1 MKSDIIKKSKQIAIP
16 NNILRKKVD
25 KIANQVFSLVNKE
38 TEKQKAVVSVHF
50 GGSYAK
56 ETWTPEKIDIDIFVK
71 FKKTTTEKNFETIG
85 KKIGFDSLKKFKP
98 YVRYSEHP
106 FVEADIDGVGVNVVP
121 CYDIKK
127 GEWKSAADRSTF
139 HTEFMSEKL
148 TGSMKD
154 DIRVLKCFLK
164 INGMY
169 GAEIA
174 KQGFSGYV
182 CEVLVYYL
190 GSFENVLKKISK
202 LQNNEMIGESPRK
215 FESPIVIIDP
225 IDRNRNLGAAI
236 SIQNVTNFILIARNF
251 LKKNSISYFKEKSK
265 IKIPTEIAKNLLI
278 VNFTYK
284 KRSDDIVYGQ
294 IKRASSSIESQ
305 MINEGF
311 NVLRNDAIAYDETK
325 ASLLFLLES
334 LTHRDRRTGKVS
346 ILTGK
351 INVKRNSEEKRIKAF
366 HGLTRSLVNNM
377 VIGVKEGFEKSLDI
391 KDFDISFARGL
402 SLEDGCATITN
413 FTAYLK
419 IRASYANKKL
429 KIEGK
434 GQVKLQNKFEFID
447 YEVAHSGSDLNLVSN
462 IELSEL
468 DIKNQNLI
476 KEYLPKTKNILN
488 LKDHKIK
495 LQYKDSNLSVEGLG
509 KISLDKEFNKINYT
523 FSKKDKKYNFETDL
537 EINDTPIKIDF
548 INNLCIPDSFFNHPK
563 T

>member
-1 MKSDIIKKSKQIAIP
+1 MKTDVIKKSKEIAIP
-16 NNILRKKVD
+16 NHTQRKRVD
-25 KIANQVFSLVNKE
+25 KIANQVFSLVNQVA
-38 TEKQKAVVSVHF
+38 EKQKSVVSVHF

-106 FVEADIDGVGVNVVP
+106 FVEANIDGVGVNIVP

-202 LQNNEMIGESPRK
+202 LDNNEMIGESPRR

-236 SIQNVTNFILIARNF
+236 SIQNVTNFVLIARNF
-251 LKKNSISYFKEKSK
+251 LKKSSISYFKQKTKVRVPKEL
-265 IKIPTEIAKNLLI
+265 AKNTLV
-278 VNFTYK
+278 VNFKYK
-284 KRSDDIVYGQ
+284 KRSEDIIYGQ
-294 IKRASSSIESQ
+294 IKRASNSIESQ
-305 MINEGF
+305 MIKEGF
-311 NVLRNDAIAYDETK
+311 NVLRNDALVYDEDK

-334 LTHRDRRTGKVS
+334 LTISKNEIRVGPEVFSENFSSKFININSKKSKLMWADKDGKLQSLQTRRYENAKSFLSDLIKNRIGESGIPKGLRGDFRTGF
-346 ILTGK
+346 K
-351 INVKRNSEEKRIKAF
+351 ITS
-366 HGLTRSLVNNM
+366 G
-377 VIGVKEGFEKSLDI
+377 
-391 KDFDISFARGL
+391 
-402 SLEDGCATITN
+402 
-413 FTAYLK
+413 
-419 IRASYANKKL
+419 
-429 KIEGK
+429 EGK
-434 GQVKLQNKFEFID
+434 QNISVKKSI
-447 YEVAHSGSDLNLVSN
+447 S
-462 IELSEL
+462 
-468 DIKNQNLI
+468 NLI
-476 KEYLPKTKNILN
+476 TTDEAA
-488 LKDHKIK
+488 
-495 LQYKDSNLSVEGLG
+495 
-509 KISLDKEFNKINYT
+509 
-523 FSKKDKKYNFETDL
+523 FSTN
-537 EINDTPIKIDF
+537 
-548 INNLCIPDSFFNHPK
+548 
-563 T
+563 

>member
-16 NNILRKKVD
+16 NNVQRKKVD

-38 TEKQKAVVSVHF
+38 AEKHKSVVSVHF

-56 ETWTPEKIDIDIFVK
+56 ETWTPEKIDIDVFVK
-71 FKKTTTEKNFETIG
+71 FKKSTSEKIFETIG

-148 TGSMKD
+148 TGLMKD

-190 GSFENVLKKISK
+190 NSFENVLKKISK
-202 LQNNEMIGESPRK
+202 LKNNEMIGDSPRK
-215 FESPIVIIDP
+215 FDSPIVIIDP

-251 LKKNSISYFKEKSK
+251 LQKNSLSYFKEKSMN
-265 IKIPTEIAKNLLI
+265 KIPAELAKNTLI
-278 VNFTYK
+278 INFKYR
-284 KRSDDIVYGQ
+284 KRSDDIIYGQ

-311 NVLRNDAIAYDETK
+311 NVLRNNSIAYDETK

-334 LTHRDRRTGKVS
+334 LTISKSEIRTGPDVFSGDFSTKF
-346 ILTGK
+346 
-351 INVKRNSEEKRIKAF
+351 ININSK
-366 HGLTRSLVNNM
+366 
-377 VIGVKEGFEKSLDI
+377 KS
-391 KDFDISFARGL
+391 
-402 SLEDGCATITN
+402 
-413 FTAYLK
+413 
-419 IRASYANKKL
+419 KL
-429 KIEGK
+429 MW
-434 GQVKLQNKFEFID
+434 
-447 YEVAHSGSDLNLVSN
+447 
-462 IELSEL
+462 
-468 DIKNQNLI
+468 
-476 KEYLPKTKNILN
+476 T
-488 LKDHKIK
+488 
-495 LQYKDSNLSVEGLG
+495 
-509 KISLDKEFNKINYT
+509 DKE
-523 FSKKDKKYNFETDL
+523 
-537 EINDTPIKIDF
+537 
-548 INNLCIPDSFFNHPK
+548 
-563 T
+563 

>member
-1 MKSDIIKKSKQIAIP
+1 MKTDVIKKSKEIAIP
-16 NNILRKKVD
+16 NHTQRKKVD
-25 KIANQVFSLVNKE
+25 KIANQVFSLVNQVA
-38 TEKQKAVVSVHF
+38 EKQKSVVSVHF

-106 FVEADIDGVGVNVVP
+106 FVEANIDGVGVNIVP

-202 LQNNEMIGESPRK
+202 LDNNQMIGESPRR

-236 SIQNVTNFILIARNF
+236 SIQNVTNFVLIARNF
-251 LKKNSISYFKEKSK
+251 LKKNSISYFKQKSK
-265 IKIPTEIAKNLLI
+265 IRIPKELAKNTLV
-278 VNFTYK
+278 VNFKYK
-284 KRSDDIVYGQ
+284 KRSEDIIYGQ
-294 IKRASSSIESQ
+294 IKRASNSIESQ
-305 MINEGF
+305 LVKEGF
-311 NVLRNDAIAYDETK
+311 NVLRNDALVYDQDK

-334 LTHRDRRTGKVS
+334 LTISKNEIRVGPEVFSDDFSSKFIDINSKKSKLMWADKNGKLQSLQTRRYENAKSFLSDLIKNRIGESGIPKGLRGDFR
-346 ILTGK
+346 IGFK
-351 INVKRNSEEKRIKAF
+351 ITS
-366 HGLTRSLVNNM
+366 G
-377 VIGVKEGFEKSLDI
+377 
-391 KDFDISFARGL
+391 
-402 SLEDGCATITN
+402 
-413 FTAYLK
+413 
-419 IRASYANKKL
+419 
-429 KIEGK
+429 EGK
-434 GQVKLQNKFEFID
+434 QNISVKKSI
-447 YEVAHSGSDLNLVSN
+447 S
-462 IELSEL
+462 
-468 DIKNQNLI
+468 NLI
-476 KEYLPKTKNILN
+476 TT
-488 LKDHKIK
+488 D
-495 LQYKDSNLSVEGLG
+495 D
-509 KISLDKEFNKINYT
+509 T
-523 FSKKDKKYNFETDL
+523 AFSTN
-537 EINDTPIKIDF
+537 
-548 INNLCIPDSFFNHPK
+548 
-563 T
+563 

>member
-1 MKSDIIKKSKQIAIP
+1 MKSDILKQSKKIAIP
-16 NNILRKKVD
+16 NNAQRKKVD
-25 KIANQVFSLVNKE
+25 KIANQIFGLVNKE
-38 TEKQKAVVSVHF
+38 AKKQKTVVSVHF

-71 FKKTTTEKNFETIG
+71 FKKTTSEKNFEMIG

-106 FVEADIDGVGVNVVP
+106 FVEADIDGVGINVVP

-154 DIRVLKCFLK
+154 DIRILKCFLK

-202 LQNNEMIGESPRK
+202 MKNNEMIGESPRK
-215 FESPIVIIDP
+215 FDSSLVIIDP

-265 IKIPTEIAKNLLI
+265 NKIPAELARNTLI
-278 VNFTYK
+278 INFKYK
-284 KRSDDIVYGQ
+284 KRSDDIIYGQ
-294 IKRASSSIESQ
+294 IKRAATSLESQ
-305 MINEGF
+305 MNKEGF
-311 NVLRNDAIAYDETK
+311 NVLRSDAIAYNESN

-334 LTHRDRRTGKVS
+334 LSISKNEIRTGPDVFSGDFSAKFIHTNS
-346 ILTGK
+346 KKSKLMWTDKEGK
-351 INVKRNSEEKRIKAF
+351 LQSLQTRRYQNVKS
-366 HGLTRSLVNNM
+366 
-377 VIGVKEGFEKSLDI
+377 
-391 KDFDISFARGL
+391 
-402 SLEDGCATITN
+402 
-413 FTAYLK
+413 YL
-419 IRASYANKKL
+419 N
-429 KIEGK
+429 
-434 GQVKLQNKFEFID
+434 
-447 YEVAHSGSDLNLVSN
+447 DL
-462 IELSEL
+462 
-468 DIKNQNLI
+468 IKNHMNDSGIPKGLRTDFKTGFQI
-476 KEYLPKTKNILN
+476 K
-488 LKDHKIK
+488 
-495 LQYKDSNLSVEGLG
+495 SG
-509 KISLDKEFNKINYT
+509 
-523 FSKKDKKYNFETDL
+523 KDKQSISVKKSISKLITTDDTAFS
-537 EINDTPIKIDF
+537 IN
-548 INNLCIPDSFFNHPK
+548 
-563 T
+563 

>member
-1 MKSDIIKKSKQIAIP
+1 MKTDVIKKSKEIAIP
-16 NNILRKKVD
+16 NHTQRKKVD
-25 KIANQVFSLVNKE
+25 KIANQVFSLVNQVA
-38 TEKQKAVVSVHF
+38 EKQKSVVSVHF

-106 FVEADIDGVGVNVVP
+106 FVEANIDGVGVNIVP
-121 CYDIKK
+121 CYNIKK

-202 LQNNEMIGESPRK
+202 LDNNQMIGESPRR

-236 SIQNVTNFILIARNF
+236 STQNVTNFVLIARNF
-251 LKKNSISYFKEKSK
+251 LKKNSISYFKQKSK
-265 IKIPTEIAKNLLI
+265 IRIPKELAKNTLV
-278 VNFTYK
+278 VNFKYK
-284 KRSDDIVYGQ
+284 KRSEDIIYGQ
-294 IKRASSSIESQ
+294 IKRASNSIESQ
-305 MINEGF
+305 LVKEGF
-311 NVLRNDAIAYDETK
+311 NVLRNDALVYDQDK

-334 LTHRDRRTGKVS
+334 LT
-346 ILTGK
+346 
-351 INVKRNSEEKRIKAF
+351 
-366 HGLTRSLVNNM
+366 
-377 VIGVKEGFEKSLDI
+377 
-391 KDFDISFARGL
+391 ISKN
-402 SLEDGCATITN
+402 E
-413 FTAYLK
+413 
-419 IRASYANKKL
+419 IRAGPEVFSDNFSSKFIDINSKKSKL
-429 KIEGK
+429 MWADKNGKLQSLQTRRYENAKSFLSDLIKNRIGESGIPKGLRGDFRIGFKITSGEGK
-434 GQVKLQNKFEFID
+434 QNISVKKSI
-447 YEVAHSGSDLNLVSN
+447 S
-462 IELSEL
+462 
-468 DIKNQNLI
+468 NLI
-476 KEYLPKTKNILN
+476 TT
-488 LKDHKIK
+488 D
-495 LQYKDSNLSVEGLG
+495 D
-509 KISLDKEFNKINYT
+509 T
-523 FSKKDKKYNFETDL
+523 AFSTN
-537 EINDTPIKIDF
+537 
-548 INNLCIPDSFFNHPK
+548 
-563 T
+563 

>member
-1 MKSDIIKKSKQIAIP
+1 MKNDIIKKSKQIAIP
-16 NNILRKKVD
+16 NNIQRKKVD

-38 TEKQKAVVSVHF
+38 AKKQKAVVSVHF

-71 FKKTTTEKNFETIG
+71 FKKTTSEKNFEKVG

-154 DIRVLKCFLK
+154 DIRILKCFLK

-202 LQNNEMIGESPRK
+202 VKNNEMIGESPRK
-215 FESPIVIIDP
+215 FESPLVIIDP

-251 LKKNSISYFKEKSK
+251 LKKSSLSYFKEKSK
-265 IKIPTEIAKNLLI
+265 DKIPAELAKNTLV
-278 VNFTYK
+278 VNFKYK
-284 KRSDDIVYGQ
+284 KRSDDIIYGQ
-294 IKRASSSIESQ
+294 IKRAATSIESQ
-305 MINEGF
+305 MTKEGF
-311 NVLRNDAIAYDETK
+311 NVLRSDAVAYDESK

-334 LTHRDRRTGKVS
+334 LTISKNEIRTGPDVFSGDFSTKF
-346 ILTGK
+346 IQ
-351 INVKRNSEEKRIKAF
+351 INSK
-366 HGLTRSLVNNM
+366 
-377 VIGVKEGFEKSLDI
+377 KSKLMWAD
-391 KDFDISFARGL
+391 KDG
-402 SLEDGCATITN
+402 
-413 FTAYLK
+413 
-419 IRASYANKKL
+419 KL
-429 KIEGK
+429 KTLQTRRYENAKSYLTDLIKNHIGESGIPKGLRIDFKNGFKISNGK
-434 GQVKLQNKFEFID
+434 GKQNK
-447 YEVAHSGSDLNLVSN
+447 
-462 IELSEL
+462 
-468 DIKNQNLI
+468 
-476 KEYLPKTKNILN
+476 
-488 LKDHKIK
+488 
-495 LQYKDSNLSVEGLG
+495 SV
-509 KISLDKEFNKINYT
+509 KKSISKMITTDDTT
-523 FSKKDKKYNFETDL
+523 FSAN
-537 EINDTPIKIDF
+537 
-548 INNLCIPDSFFNHPK
+548 
-563 T
+563 

>member
-1 MKSDIIKKSKQIAIP
+1 MEMKTDVIKKSKEIAIP
-16 NNILRKKVD
+16 NHTQRKRVD
-25 KIANQVFSLVNKE
+25 KIANQVFSLVNQVA
-38 TEKQKAVVSVHF
+38 EKQKSVVSVHF

-106 FVEADIDGVGVNVVP
+106 FVEANIDGVGVNIVP

-202 LQNNEMIGESPRK
+202 LDNNEMIGESPRR

-236 SIQNVTNFILIARNF
+236 SIQNVTNFVLIARNF
-251 LKKNSISYFKEKSK
+251 LKKSSISYFKQKTKVRVPKEL
-265 IKIPTEIAKNLLI
+265 AKNTLV
-278 VNFTYK
+278 VNFKYK
-284 KRSDDIVYGQ
+284 KRSEDIIYGQ
-294 IKRASSSIESQ
+294 IKRASNSIESQ
-305 MINEGF
+305 MVKEGF
-311 NVLRNDAIAYDETK
+311 NVLRNDALVYDEDK

-334 LTHRDRRTGKVS
+334 LTISKNEIRVGPEVFSENFSSKFININSKKSKLMWADKDGKLQSLQTRRYENAKSFLSDLIKNRIGESGIPKGLRGDFRTGF
-346 ILTGK
+346 K
-351 INVKRNSEEKRIKAF
+351 ITS
-366 HGLTRSLVNNM
+366 G
-377 VIGVKEGFEKSLDI
+377 
-391 KDFDISFARGL
+391 
-402 SLEDGCATITN
+402 
-413 FTAYLK
+413 
-419 IRASYANKKL
+419 
-429 KIEGK
+429 EGK
-434 GQVKLQNKFEFID
+434 QNISVKKSI
-447 YEVAHSGSDLNLVSN
+447 S
-462 IELSEL
+462 
-468 DIKNQNLI
+468 NLI
-476 KEYLPKTKNILN
+476 TTDETA
-488 LKDHKIK
+488 
-495 LQYKDSNLSVEGLG
+495 
-509 KISLDKEFNKINYT
+509 
-523 FSKKDKKYNFETDL
+523 FSTN
-537 EINDTPIKIDF
+537 
-548 INNLCIPDSFFNHPK
+548 
-563 T
+563 

>member
-1 MKSDIIKKSKQIAIP
+1 MKTDVIKKSKEIAIP
-16 NNILRKKVD
+16 NHTQRKKVD
-25 KIANQVFSLVNKE
+25 KIANQVFSLVNQVA
-38 TEKQKAVVSVHF
+38 EKQKSVVSVHF

-106 FVEADIDGVGVNVVP
+106 FVEANIDGVGVNIVP

-202 LQNNEMIGESPRK
+202 LDNNQMIGESPRR

-236 SIQNVTNFILIARNF
+236 SIQNVTNFVLIARNF
-251 LKKNSISYFKEKSK
+251 LKKNSISYFKQKSK
-265 IKIPTEIAKNLLI
+265 IRIPKELAKNTLV
-278 VNFTYK
+278 VNFKYK
-284 KRSDDIVYGQ
+284 KRSEDIIYGQ
-294 IKRASSSIESQ
+294 IKRASNSIESQ
-305 MINEGF
+305 LVKEGF
-311 NVLRNDAIAYDETK
+311 NVLRNDALVYDQDK

-334 LTHRDRRTGKVS
+334 LT
-346 ILTGK
+346 
-351 INVKRNSEEKRIKAF
+351 
-366 HGLTRSLVNNM
+366 
-377 VIGVKEGFEKSLDI
+377 
-391 KDFDISFARGL
+391 ISKN
-402 SLEDGCATITN
+402 E
-413 FTAYLK
+413 
-419 IRASYANKKL
+419 IRAGPEVFSDNFSSKFIDINSKKSKL
-429 KIEGK
+429 MWADKNGKLQSLQTRRYENAKSFLSDLIKNRIGESGIPKGLRGDFRIGFKITSGEGK
-434 GQVKLQNKFEFID
+434 QNISVKKSI
-447 YEVAHSGSDLNLVSN
+447 S
-462 IELSEL
+462 
-468 DIKNQNLI
+468 NLI
-476 KEYLPKTKNILN
+476 TT
-488 LKDHKIK
+488 D
-495 LQYKDSNLSVEGLG
+495 D
-509 KISLDKEFNKINYT
+509 T
-523 FSKKDKKYNFETDL
+523 AFSTN
-537 EINDTPIKIDF
+537 
-548 INNLCIPDSFFNHPK
+548 
-563 T
+563 

>member
-16 NNILRKKVD
+16 NNTQRKKVD

-38 TEKQKAVVSVHF
+38 AKKQKAVVSVHF

-71 FKKTTTEKNFETIG
+71 FKKTTSEKNFETIG

-154 DIRVLKCFLK
+154 DIRILKCFLK

-202 LQNNEMIGESPRK
+202 LKNNEMVGESPRK
-215 FESPIVIIDP
+215 FDSPLVIIDP

-251 LKKNSISYFKEKSK
+251 LKENSISYFKEKSK
-265 IKIPTEIAKNLLI
+265 NKIPAELARNTLVI
-278 VNFTYK
+278 NFKYK
-284 KRSDDIVYGQ
+284 KRSDDIIYGQ
-294 IKRASSSIESQ
+294 IKRAATSLESQ
-305 MINEGF
+305 MNKEGF
-311 NVLRNDAIAYDETK
+311 NVLRSDAVAYDETN

-334 LTHRDRRTGKVS
+334 LSISKNEIRTGPDVFSGDFSTKF
-346 ILTGK
+346 IHT
-351 INVKRNSEEKRIKAF
+351 NSKKSK
-366 HGLTRSLVNNM
+366 LMWTD
-377 VIGVKEGFEKSLDI
+377 KEG
-391 KDFDISFARGL
+391 
-402 SLEDGCATITN
+402 
-413 FTAYLK
+413 
-419 IRASYANKKL
+419 
-429 KIEGK
+429 
-434 GQVKLQNKFEFID
+434 KLQSLQTRR
-447 YEVAHSGSDLNLVSN
+447 YENAKSYINDL
-462 IELSEL
+462 
-468 DIKNQNLI
+468 IKNHMNDSGIPKGLRTDFKTGFQI
-476 KEYLPKTKNILN
+476 K
-488 LKDHKIK
+488 
-495 LQYKDSNLSVEGLG
+495 SG
-509 KISLDKEFNKINYT
+509 
-523 FSKKDKKYNFETDL
+523 KDKQSTSVKKSISKLITTD
-537 EINDTPIKIDF
+537 DTAF
-548 INNLCIPDSFFNHPK
+548 STN
-563 T
+563 

>member
-16 NNILRKKVD
+16 NNTQRKKVD

-38 TEKQKAVVSVHF
+38 AKKQKAVVSVHF

-71 FKKTTTEKNFETIG
+71 FKKTTSEKNFETIG

-154 DIRVLKCFLK
+154 DIRILKCFLK

-190 GSFENVLKKISK
+190 GSFDNVLKKITK
-202 LQNNEMIGESPRK
+202 LKNNEIIGDSPRK

-236 SIQNVTNFILIARNF
+236 SMDNVTSFILIARNF

-265 IKIPTEIAKNLLI
+265 NSIPVELAKNTLI
-278 VNFTYK
+278 VSFKYK
-284 KRSDDIVYGQ
+284 KRSDDIIYGQ
-294 IKRASSSIESQ
+294 IKRAASSIESQ
-305 MINEGF
+305 MIKEGF
-311 NVLRNDAIAYDETK
+311 NVLRNDAVAYDETN

-334 LTHRDRRTGKVS
+334 LNISKNEIRTGPVVFSSDFSTKF
-346 ILTGK
+346 IH
-351 INVKRNSEEKRIKAF
+351 INSKKSK
-366 HGLTRSLVNNM
+366 LMWTD
-377 VIGVKEGFEKSLDI
+377 KEGRLQSLQTRRYENAKSYLSDLI
-391 KDFDISFARGL
+391 KNHIGESGIPKGLRTDFKNGFK
-402 SLEDGCATITN
+402 ITG
-413 FTAYLK
+413 
-419 IRASYANKKL
+419 
-429 KIEGK
+429 GK
-434 GQVKLQNKFEFID
+434 DKQNK
-447 YEVAHSGSDLNLVSN
+447 
-462 IELSEL
+462 
-468 DIKNQNLI
+468 
-476 KEYLPKTKNILN
+476 
-488 LKDHKIK
+488 
-495 LQYKDSNLSVEGLG
+495 SV
-509 KISLDKEFNKINYT
+509 KKSISKMITTDDTT
-523 FSKKDKKYNFETDL
+523 FSTN
-537 EINDTPIKIDF
+537 
-548 INNLCIPDSFFNHPK
+548 
-563 T
+563 

>member
-1 MKSDIIKKSKQIAIP
+1 MEMKTDVIKKSKEIAIP
-16 NNILRKKVD
+16 NHTQRKKVD
-25 KIANQVFSLVNKE
+25 KIANQVFSLVNQVA
-38 TEKQKAVVSVHF
+38 EKQKSVVSVHF

-106 FVEADIDGVGVNVVP
+106 FVEANIDGVGVNIVP

-202 LQNNEMIGESPRK
+202 LDNNQMIGESPRR

-236 SIQNVTNFILIARNF
+236 SIQNVTNFVLIARNF

-265 IKIPTEIAKNLLI
+265 IRIPKELAKNTLV
-278 VNFTYK
+278 VNFKYK
-284 KRSDDIVYGQ
+284 KRSEDIIYGQ
-294 IKRASSSIESQ
+294 IKRASNSIESQ
-305 MINEGF
+305 LVKEGF
-311 NVLRNDAIAYDETK
+311 NVLRNDALVYDQDK

-334 LTHRDRRTGKVS
+334 LT
-346 ILTGK
+346 
-351 INVKRNSEEKRIKAF
+351 
-366 HGLTRSLVNNM
+366 
-377 VIGVKEGFEKSLDI
+377 
-391 KDFDISFARGL
+391 ISKN
-402 SLEDGCATITN
+402 E
-413 FTAYLK
+413 
-419 IRASYANKKL
+419 IRAGPEVFSDNFSNKFIDINSKKSKL
-429 KIEGK
+429 MWADKNGKLQSLQTRRYENAKSFLSDLIKNRIGESGIPKGLRGDFRIGFKITSGEGK
-434 GQVKLQNKFEFID
+434 QNISVKKSI
-447 YEVAHSGSDLNLVSN
+447 S
-462 IELSEL
+462 
-468 DIKNQNLI
+468 NLI
-476 KEYLPKTKNILN
+476 TT
-488 LKDHKIK
+488 D
-495 LQYKDSNLSVEGLG
+495 D
-509 KISLDKEFNKINYT
+509 T
-523 FSKKDKKYNFETDL
+523 AFSTN
-537 EINDTPIKIDF
+537 
-548 INNLCIPDSFFNHPK
+548 
-563 T
+563 